1 MIRLKNILLELKD
14 EDIQRLLSKINNN
27 EYRFFDQGDNGRV
40 YEIDGE
46 DKLFKITNE
55 SDEFDVATVI
65 VGRASEFS
73 TFIPI
78 YYVDDVKQ
86 LYIMSKAN
94 SLNNN
99 DVNNIDLFMNSYKEY
114 AREVG
119 GEASVFDYINADGAR
134 DVDPELI
141 SFLRAL
147 QRDINKM
154 GIMDLDLDLDFKT
167 DNIMRWQG
175 RLVLIDW

>member
-86 LYIMSKAN
+86 LYIMSKAS

-99 DVNNIDLFMNSYKEY
+99 DVNNIDSFMNSYKEY
-114 AREVG
+114 AREIG

-147 QRDINKM
+147 QRDIDKM

>member
-1 MIRLKNILLELKD
+1 MIKLKNILFELKTQ
-14 EDIQRLLSKINNN
+14 DITRLLNKINNN

-46 DKLFKITNE
+46 DKLFKITTE

-65 VGRASEFS
+65 VGRSSEFS

-78 YYVDDVKQ
+78 YYVDAVKQ
-86 LYIMSKAN
+86 LYIMSIAS
-94 SLNNN
+94 SLNSN
-99 DVNNIDLFMNSYKEY
+99 DINNIDMFVNSYKEY
-114 AREVG
+114 AMQLG
-119 GEASVFDYINADGAR
+119 GEVSVFDYIDADGAR
-134 DVDPELI
+134 DIDPELI

>member
-1 MIRLKNILLELKD
+1 MIRLKQLLQEMSERDLDRCLDK
-14 EDIQRLLSKINNN
+14 IRNKQFRLIGA
-27 EYRFFDQGDNGRV
+27 GDNGRV

-65 VGRASEFS
+65 VGRGSEFS

-78 YYVDDVKQ
+78 YYVDAVKQ
-86 LYIMSKAN
+86 LYIMSKAS
-94 SLNNN
+94 SLNNT
-99 DVNNIDLFMNSYKEY
+99 DINNIDLFMNSYKQY
-114 AREVG
+114 AREIG
-119 GEASVFDYINADGAR
+119 GEASVFDYIDADGAR

-175 RLVLIDW
+175 RLVLVDW

>member
-14 EDIQRLLSKINNN
+14 EDIRRLLSKINNN

-65 VGRASEFS
+65 VGRGSEFS

-78 YYVDDVKQ
+78 SYVDAVKQ
-86 LYIMSKAN
+86 LYIMSKAS

-99 DVNNIDLFMNSYKEY
+99 DINSIDVFMNSYKEY
-114 AREVG
+114 AREIG

-154 GIMDLDLDLDFKT
+154 GILDLDLDSDFKT